1 MISNLYSY
9 LFILQFSPFPYI
21 LLSLTSISELI
32 EDLQM
37 QIDTSAIFN
46 ICITREDLIE
56 RGIKQWKRQ
65 KKASPKNPLRVTFI
79 GEAGIDNGAPRK

>member
-1 MISNLYSY
+1 MISNQS
-9 LFILQFSPFPYI
+9 ILSVYFAIFPYI
-21 LLSLTSISELI
+21 LFIVTSISKLI